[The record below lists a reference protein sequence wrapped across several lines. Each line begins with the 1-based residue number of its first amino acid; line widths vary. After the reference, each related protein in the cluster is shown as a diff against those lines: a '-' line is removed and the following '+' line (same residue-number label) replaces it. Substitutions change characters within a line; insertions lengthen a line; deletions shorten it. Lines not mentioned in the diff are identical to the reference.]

1 MVDLT
6 HDMCNNQIM
15 NLGNN
20 ICFLR
25 KKKKLTQEQFAEMME
40 VTRQTVSRWETD
52 EVVPELDRLT
62 QMCTVF
68 SCTLDD
74 LVRKDLTSKEE
85 VYSQVE
91 IRRLPAFR
99 IARYVMISANPES
112 DVLNYML
119 NWGKTSGLL
128 AAAPDAKLLGW
139 DFPFV
144 SQEQQMRFGLH
155 GYAAA
160 YVLPDGFE
168 TNCLG
173 VDYAA
178 NSGAEYAVITVTDPH
193 ARSFERIPGGYNRIM
208 EYLQV
213 TSFKEKFP
221 DDILPCFEYEYD
233 KDGVHF
239 MDIFIHKDSVVRS

>member
-1 MVDLT
+1 
-6 HDMCNNQIM
+6 M

-62 QMCTVF
+62 QMCAVF

-99 IARYVMISANPES
+99 LARYVMISANPES
-112 DVLNYML
+112 DVLNYMQ

-160 YVLPDGFE
+160 YVLPDGFK
-168 TNCLG
+168 TNCPG

-213 TSFKEKFP
+213 TGFKEKFP

-239 MDIFIHKDSVVRS
+239 MDIFIHKDSVSRS